1 MVRKLPD
8 RPVLRPLKRS
18 SWIKLAAAALLVA
31 GLAAAWRF
39 TPLSRLITPANVT
52 DTARALRA
60 TSWAPIA
67 LVLAYTPAEF
77 LMFPRAVLTLFG
89 SVAFGAWL
97 GAAYGL
103 AGIFIASLAT
113 YFAGHMLPDGTV
125 RRVAGRR
132 VERVAKV
139 LRRHGVLAVL
149 AVRVVP
155 VAPSGVEGVVA
166 GAMRIKLWEYLV
178 GTMLG
183 MTPGVLVSAFF
194 GGQVATALDD
204 PSQVNY
210 WLIAAVVLLFAGMT
224 FVVGRRLAKAAA
236 STR

>member
-1 MVRKLPD
+1 MNPQAR
-8 RPVLRPLKRS
+8 
-18 SWIKLAAAALLVA
+18 IKLAAAALLIAALA
-31 GLAAAWRF
+31 GAWRF
-39 TPLSRLITPANVT
+39 TPLSELVTPAHV
-52 DTARALRA
+52 DGAVRALRN
-60 TSWAPIA
+60 TGWAPVA

-89 SVAFGAWL
+89 SVAFGPWL
-97 GAAYGL
+97 GATYAL
-103 AGIFIASLAT
+103 SGIFLASLAT
-113 YFAGHMLPDGTV
+113 YLAGYLLPDGTV
-125 RRVAGRR
+125 RRMAGKRI
-132 VERVAKV
+132 ERVATV

-183 MTPGVLVSAFF
+183 MTPGVLATAFF
-194 GGQVATALDD
+194 GGQVATALED

-210 WLIAAVVLLFAGMT
+210 WLIAAVVLLFGAMT
-224 FVVGRRLAKAAA
+224 FIVGRRLAKASA
-236 STR
+236 SAR

>member
-1 MVRKLPD
+1 MRKPGGRRMSSMRGAARALPAKRNVNARRREGRMVRKLPD

-67 LVLAYTPAEF
+67 LVLAYTPAAF
-77 LMFPRAVLTLFG
+77 LLFPRAALTLFG

-97 GAAYGL
+97 GPAYGL

-113 YFAGHMLPDGTV
+113 YFAGHMP
-125 RRVAGRR
+125 
-132 VERVAKV
+132 
-139 LRRHGVLAVL
+139 
-149 AVRVVP
+149 
-155 VAPSGVEGVVA
+155 
-166 GAMRIKLWEYLV
+166 
-178 GTMLG
+178 
-183 MTPGVLVSAFF
+183 
-194 GGQVATALDD
+194 
-204 PSQVNY
+204 
-210 WLIAAVVLLFAGMT
+210 
-224 FVVGRRLAKAAA
+224 
-236 STR
+236 